1 MPQGLIP
8 EEAVKHLL
16 VVDCQVSGISG
27 DMILGALI
35 DLYEDEEGIRD
46 AIEALESIKGCIK
59 GCGRLKIPVKE
70 TTRGGFRARRV
81 KVEFEDYVECRSGAE
96 IKEAVT
102 RCAEHLGL
110 SIEARKLALRT
121 VETLLEAESKVHG
134 EPVEKVH
141 LHEAGST
148 DTIVDVAGAAY
159 LLDDLNLLRDTVVY
173 STPVSVGG
181 GTLRFSHGITSTPA
195 PATLEIVR
203 STGFPIVGGPVDKEL
218 ATPTGV
224 AILVNLVDEVS
235 PFYPPMKPQRV
246 GYGAGMMEI
255 PGVPNVLRVIL
266 GEPVDGGF
274 IPDEVYVLE
283 TNLDDVT
290 GESLG
295 YVMDRLLRCDGV
307 RDVSLIPMFT
317 KKGRPGN
324 IVKVI
329 ADRGGVEEAVRLL
342 MEETGTLGV
351 RFYRCKRLTLERELI
366 KVEVEVGGLRETALV
381 KVSRDRD
388 GRVIQIKPEYE
399 DARRIALKTGRPL
412 RSIIRSL
419 TEEALR
425 RLERR
430 QPQGRKT
437 LTSSAT

>member
-8 EEAVKHLL
+8 EEAVKRLL

-27 DMILGALI
+27 DMILGALL
-35 DLYEDEEGIRD
+35 DLYEDEGRIRK
-46 AIEALESIKGCIK
+46 AIETLESIKDCIK
-59 GCGRLKIPVKE
+59 SCGRLKVSVEE
-70 TTRGGFRARRV
+70 TTREGIRAKSV
-81 KVEFEDYVECRSGAE
+81 KVEFEEDTRSRTGVEL
-96 IKEAVT
+96 KETVT

-110 SIEARKLALRT
+110 STEARELALRT
-121 VETLLEAESKVHG
+121 IDTLLEAESKVHG
-134 EPVEKVH
+134 EPVERVH
-141 LHEAGST
+141 LHEMGST
-148 DTIVDVAGAAY
+148 DTIVDVVGAAY
-159 LLDDLNLLRDTVVY
+159 LLDDLNLLKDTMVY

-181 GTLRFSHGITSTPA
+181 GTMRFSHGVTSAPA

-203 STGFPIVGGPVDKEL
+203 SRRFPIVGGPVDREL

-224 AILVNLVDEVS
+224 AVLVNLVDEVA
-235 PFYPPMKPQRV
+235 PFYPSMKPQRV
-246 GYGAGMMEI
+246 GYGAGRMNIE
-255 PGVPNVLRVIL
+255 GVPNILRVIL
-266 GEPVDGGF
+266 GEPVGGAL

-295 YVMDRLLRCDGV
+295 YLMDRLLRCDGV

-351 RFYRCKRLTLERELI
+351 RFYRCKRLILARELI
-366 KVEVEVGGLRETALV
+366 EVEVEVEGLRETALV

-388 GRVIQIKPEYE
+388 GRVIQVKPEYE

-419 TEEALR
+419 TEEAMR
-425 RLERR
+425 RLEKGVEPPSRM
-430 QPQGRKT
+430 
-437 LTSSAT
+437 